1 MEQKKTLNCKH
12 FPIDATNSFVQLQVT
27 MSEAE
32 YNELLNKRGDTTPVF
47 NNKGR
52 ALIQCLDCSG
62 SMSGAPMEAQKA
74 GISHTGKIIFDSE
87 VSPFEHLVT
96 LAYTHQI
103 KQNDAVDATD
113 Y

>member
-1 MEQKKTLNCKH
+1 MEQNKILNCKH

-52 ALIQCLDCSG
+52 ALI
-62 SMSGAPMEAQKA
+62 
-74 GISHTGKIIFDSE
+74 
-87 VSPFEHLVT
+87 
-96 LAYTHQI
+96 
-103 KQNDAVDATD
+103 
-113 Y
+113 

>member
-1 MEQKKTLNCKH
+1 
-12 FPIDATNSFVQLQVT
+12 
-27 MSEAE
+27 
-32 YNELLNKRGDTTPVF
+32 
-47 NNKGR
+47 
-52 ALIQCLDCSG
+52 
-62 SMSGAPMEAQKA
+62 MSGAPMEAQKA

-113 Y
+113 YQNFIGKLQAGGCEDFKLVFETITKLA